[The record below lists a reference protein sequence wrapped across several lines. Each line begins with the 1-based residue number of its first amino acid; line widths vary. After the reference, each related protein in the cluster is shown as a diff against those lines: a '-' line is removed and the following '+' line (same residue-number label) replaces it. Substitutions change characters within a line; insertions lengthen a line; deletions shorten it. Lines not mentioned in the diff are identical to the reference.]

1 MEGKIRLAVFG
12 QKRLSREGG
21 IEIVVKELCTDSF
34 HGTAFSILNEKQF
47 VVFNRYA
54 ENSSFSKNSRIDTLC
69 VNFGLENRRYKNGM
83 SLSDVVKDDIDYKAV
98 GEKYKNLKL
107 VTDEYLD
114 TILRE
119 IKGRA

>member
-1 MEGKIRLAVFG
+1 MSPERFLNLLRNAEYV
-12 QKRLSREGG
+12 
-21 IEIVVKELCTDSF
+21 CTDSF